1 MDASIIMI
9 DDSNRSKA
17 GRGYTKYCYT
27 VKDVARV
34 AGRSIG
40 TVRND
45 MSAGRVDL
53 ASLWSVSYYI
63 ARYAERAECA

>member
-1 MDASIIMI
+1 MI
-9 DDSNRSKA
+9 DDSNRNKA
-17 GRGYTKYCYT
+17 GRGYTRHYYT

-45 MSAGRVDL
+45 MSKGRVDL
-53 ASLWSVSYYI
+53 ADLRSVSEYVFYYI
-63 ARYAERAECA
+63 AG